1 MTPLPIGHAPLETP
15 GLRRRLACLLY
26 EGVLLFGV
34 VMIAGLAWGVLTQQ
48 RHALVGQ
55 HGLQAVIFI
64 VLGVYFTWFWSRKG
78 QTLAMQTWHI
88 RVVMT
93 DGGPLTRGRALCRY
107 LLAWLWFLPALL
119 ILWLTGPK
127 SGSTATAVLLG
138 GMLGYAA
145 LARLHPSRQY
155 LHDRIC
161 GSRLVTFRPTSGAG
175 AVRDSL
181 RHNPHR

>member
-1 MTPLPIGHAPLETP
+1 MTPTHPGADSLETP

-34 VMIAGLAWGVLTQQ
+34 VVTAGLVWGVLTEQ

-55 HGLQAVIFI
+55 QGLQAVVFI
-64 VLGVYFTWFWSRKG
+64 VLGVYFVWFWSRKG

-88 RVVMT
+88 RLLKT
-93 DGGPLTRGRALCRY
+93 DGAPVTRWRALCRY
-107 LLAWLWFLPALL
+107 LLAWLWFLPAL
-119 ILWLTGPK
+119 IVLWLTGPNK
-127 SGSTATAVLLG
+127 GFVVTVVLLG
-138 GMLGYAA
+138 GVLAYAA

-161 GSRLVTFRPTSGAG
+161 STRLVTWRPTGQQAS
-175 AVRDSL
+175 
-181 RHNPHR
+181 